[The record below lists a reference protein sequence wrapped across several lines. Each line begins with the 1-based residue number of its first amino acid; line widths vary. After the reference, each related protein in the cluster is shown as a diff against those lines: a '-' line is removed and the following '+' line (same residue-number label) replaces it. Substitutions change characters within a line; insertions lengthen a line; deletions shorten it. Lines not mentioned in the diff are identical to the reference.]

1 MDYTESKIVLVD
13 DQEEHLRL
21 LCSSF
26 FREGIPCIPIL
37 YDEFAELPSLK
48 SIRLLFLDIKLTQAG
63 SDVQMFTV
71 LAEYLGRIIGPNN
84 GPYALIFWTD
94 RRGIISQL
102 KDHIQRRHDRIPSPF
117 LIECIDKDQII
128 GNGNPEHALRERLST
143 ILSTNSIR
151 LLFDLKNA
159 VAYSCDSV
167 IDSLYSKIKSPDLL
181 WGEMGNFE
189 QDINRTFSKIA
200 ATHYG
205 LIPARQNPQK
215 ALFSALS
222 PLMEHRF
229 INISSELD
237 YQGILTELYDKNSIK
252 NIDYPP
258 HFSQYS
264 LNTTFHVDVI
274 DNADVNEKKKRGCV
288 VAYGKSKRAKSNYC
302 TNKLG
307 ITYLKL
313 FERCFPYQKP
323 DAVTKSEA
331 KKKYQDAFDS
341 SRLIF
346 IEISAA
352 CDYAQDKKRINPY
365 IVGIMVPLPDMD
377 IFNSNMIPDSIM
389 ELPIILLEEQAYK
402 INICS
407 NYVIGLLPTDSILGK
422 PLFILKHDLVNFIS
436 NHYTNHLSRI
446 GISEFK

>member
-1 MDYTESKIVLVD
+1 MDYSESKIVLVD
-13 DQEEHLRL
+13 DQEDHLKL
-21 LCSSF
+21 LCRSF
-26 FREGIPCIPIL
+26 FQKGVPCIPIL
-37 YDEFAELPSLK
+37 YDEFAQLPSLK
-48 SIRLLFLDIKLTQAG
+48 NIRLLFLDIKLTQAG
-63 SDVQMFTV
+63 SDAQMFTV
-71 LAEYLGRIIGPNN
+71 LAEYLGRIISPDN

-94 RRGIISQL
+94 RKGIIPQL
-102 KDHIQRRHDRIPSPF
+102 KSHIQERNGQIPSPF
-117 LIECIDKDQII
+117 LIDCIDKNEII
-128 GNGNPEHALRERLST
+128 DNGEEEGVLIHRLT
-143 ILSTNSIR
+143 AILSTNSIR
-151 LLFDLKNA
+151 LLFDLKSA
-159 VAYSCDSV
+159 VAHSCDQV
-167 IDSLYSKIKSPDLL
+167 LDSLYSKIKSPDLA
-181 WGEMGNFE
+181 WGEIENFE
-189 QDINRTFSKIA
+189 QDLNKTFSKIA

-205 LIPARQNPQK
+205 LLPARNNPQK
-215 ALFSALS
+215 ALLSALA
-222 PLMEHRF
+222 PLLEHRF
-229 INISSELD
+229 INASSELD
-237 YQGILTELYDKNSIK
+237 YRTILTELHEKNSIK

-288 VAYGKSKRAKSNYC
+288 VAYGKSKKAKSNYC

-323 DAVTKSEA
+323 DGVTKPEA